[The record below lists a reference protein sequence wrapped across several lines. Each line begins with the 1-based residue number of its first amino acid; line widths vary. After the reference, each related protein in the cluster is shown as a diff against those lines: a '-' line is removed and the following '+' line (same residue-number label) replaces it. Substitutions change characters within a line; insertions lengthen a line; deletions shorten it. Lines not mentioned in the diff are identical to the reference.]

1 VYAID
6 SNGKKLWNYETD
18 FWIVTSPIIADLDGD
33 GKLEIVV
40 GSYDHNIYVLDSEG
54 SYVLD
59 YVPGVSGIVSQTGH
73 SGEAITSGPGKTK
86 GKKIWQYK
94 TDGVVVGC
102 AYLSGEKNLIVN
114 TESGSIK
121 DLIHKNE

>member
-1 VYAID
+1 VA
-6 SNGKKLWNYETD
+6 
-18 FWIVTSPIIADLDGD
+18 SPIIADLDGD
-33 GKLEIVV
+33 GKMEIVV

-59 YVPGVSGIVSQTGH
+59 YVPGVSGIVAQTGNY
-73 SGEAITSGPGKTK
+73 GEALTSGPGKTK

-102 AYLSGEKNLIVN
+102 AYLSGEKSLIVN
-114 TESGSIK
+114 TESGNIK
-121 DLIHKNE
+121 DLIHKNEE